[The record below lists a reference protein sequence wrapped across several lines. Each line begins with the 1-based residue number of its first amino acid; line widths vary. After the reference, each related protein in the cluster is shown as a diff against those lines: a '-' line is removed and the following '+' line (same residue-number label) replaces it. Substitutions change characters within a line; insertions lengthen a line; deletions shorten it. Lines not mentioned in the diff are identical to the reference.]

1 MAYLFLL
8 LIHLGNGV
16 TILELEMGFWDS
28 DKCIEYASKMNGEAY
43 CVPKYVEIG
52 KVQNANK

>member
-52 KVQNANK
+52 NVKNR